1 MRLSPARVQEFCY
14 SRSGNAQKG
23 GLIGLAGMATALA
36 QESGQHVQDLIPPVL
51 GCLSDPDSRVRY
63 YACEALYNIAKAH
76 RARILPYFNELFD
89 ALATLAGD
97 PDKDV
102 RNGGELLDRLVKDI
116 VLESASF
123 NIAAFIPLLKERIYA
138 HNPFV
143 RQFVVSWI
151 HALVCTS
158 MFTIHSCG
166 NLL

>member
-1 MRLSPARVQEFCY
+1 
-14 SRSGNAQKG
+14 
-23 GLIGLAGMATALA
+23 MATALA
-36 QESGQHVQDLIPPVL
+36 HEPGPHLQDLIPPVL

-89 ALATLAGD
+89 SLATIAGD

-116 VLESASF
+116 VLESPSF
-123 NIAAFIPLLKERIYA
+123 HVQAFIPLLKERIYT

-143 RQFVVSWI
+143 RQFVISWI
-151 HALVCTS
+151 HALVWAVFPS
-158 MFTIHSCG
+158 
-166 NLL
+166 LLPWGSARQPCLR